1 MLTLH
6 LISTYKV
13 SKTRLEADLAPYQT
27 SRMGFLQLFSQRAPL
42 QMLSK
47 IALNTLLLLFARAPQ
62 RNLKNNIL
70 EMISVSTK
78 RSVKKFA
85 KDISIL
91 GLTNT
96 IVFYGKTRS

>member
-1 MLTLH
+1 
-6 LISTYKV
+6 
-13 SKTRLEADLAPYQT
+13 
-27 SRMGFLQLFSQRAPL
+27 
-42 QMLSK
+42 MLSK